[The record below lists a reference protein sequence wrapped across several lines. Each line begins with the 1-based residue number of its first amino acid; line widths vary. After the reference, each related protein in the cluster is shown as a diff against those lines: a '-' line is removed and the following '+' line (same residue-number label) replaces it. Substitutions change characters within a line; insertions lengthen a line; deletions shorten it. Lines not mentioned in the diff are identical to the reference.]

1 MQFVRLNSVTL
12 HYRLHGDPA
21 QKPLIVLIN
30 SLGTDLRIWDYM
42 IPHLVDRF
50 SFLTYDK
57 RGHGLS
63 DLGEMP
69 PSIDDHADDLIALM
83 QHLKLGPAIICGLSV
98 GGLIAHAMWAKRPE
112 LVSAIILSNTASKIG
127 TQESWSERISLL
139 NREGIAGLVDVT
151 MERWF
156 TAAFRR
162 PDNAVIAGLS
172 TMLVRQSLK
181 GYVATCM
188 AIRDA
193 DYRDVA
199 PTISVPVLC
208 LVGDEDSSTPPDV
221 VKATAAAIPGA
232 GFVVIDGAGHIP
244 CIERPEFYAGLVAD
258 FAGQHGLSR

>member
-1 MQFVRLNSVTL
+1 MQFVRLNAVTL

-30 SLGTDLRIWDYM
+30 SLGTDLRLWDYM
-42 IPHLVDRF
+42 IPYLAEHF

-63 DLGEMP
+63 DLGETP
-69 PSIDDHADDLIALM
+69 QSIDDHADDLIALLD
-83 QHLKLGPAIICGLSV
+83 HLSLKPAFVCGLSV
-98 GGLIAHAMWAKRPE
+98 GGLIAHALWARRPD
-112 LVSAIILSNTASKIG
+112 LVPGLVLSNTASKIG
-127 TQESWSERISLL
+127 TQQSWNERISLL

-172 TMLVRQSLK
+172 NMLVRQSLK
-181 GYVATCM
+181 GYVATCA

-199 PTISVPVLC
+199 PTITVPVLC
-208 LVGDEDSSTPPDV
+208 LVGDEDSSTPPEV
-221 VKATAAAIPGA
+221 VKETANAIPGA
-232 GFVVIDGAGHIP
+232 AFTVIAGAGHIP
-244 CIERPEFYAGLVAD
+244 CVERPEFYAGLLVD
-258 FAGQHGLSR
+258 FAKRHDLAG